1 MRGGSGPGRS
11 RFGHLAPSE
20 GTAHSAEAG
29 EPKPTATVLLG
40 EVPPVTDVVRRA
52 CDTVLHRRSTVGTV
66 EIAGEHPPGFAVVD
80 LETTGFSPEQ
90 ERIVEVAVVILS
102 PAGEE
107 VDTFC
112 TLVDPGRDPGPTHV
126 HGISEEMLVG
136 APSFAEIHPYLADRL
151 SGRVIVGH
159 NVDRFDL
166 AFLWSECRRAGGE
179 ALVPGNVATVD
190 TLRVAQLHLG
200 LRGKARL
207 VDCCD
212 HFGLSWDDHH
222 SALGDT
228 RVTASLF
235 RSMREHLGDG
245 PLGIAELLLA
255 ARACTWPGASGQRS
269 MTRGRTGSLTG

>member
-1 MRGGSGPGRS
+1 MRVGSGPVRS

-112 TLVDPGRDPGPTHV
+112 TLGDPGRDPGPTHV

>member
-1 MRGGSGPGRS
+1 MRVGSGPVRS

>member
-1 MRGGSGPGRS
+1 MRVGSGPGDLDPERGDGPI
-11 RFGHLAPSE
+11 RG
-20 GTAHSAEAG
+20 GGGAEAERDG
-29 EPKPTATVLLG
+29 AARRVP
-40 EVPPVTDVVRRA
+40 PPVTDVVRRA

-66 EIAGEHPPGFAVVD
+66 ETAGEHPPGFAVVD
-80 LETTGFSPEQ
+80 VETTGFSPEQ

>member
-1 MRGGSGPGRS
+1 M
-11 RFGHLAPSE
+11 
-20 GTAHSAEAG
+20 
-29 EPKPTATVLLG
+29 
-40 EVPPVTDVVRRA
+40 
-52 CDTVLHRRSTVGTV
+52 

-80 LETTGFSPEQ
+80 VETTGFSPEQ

-102 PAGEE
+102 PTGEE

-151 SGRVIVGH
+151 TGRVIVGH

-166 AFLWSECRRAGGE
+166 AFLSSECRRAGGE
-179 ALVPGNVATVD
+179 ALVPDNVVTVD

-245 PLGIAELLLA
+245 PLGISELLLA
-255 ARACTWPGASGQRS
+255 ARACNWPRGLGTAIDDPWTGRVAGRVRRRSAALRAPTASPRSEAPSTLGGGRRPTSRQGRPLAPGCLPPGASGP
-269 MTRGRTGSLTG
+269 G

>member
-1 MRGGSGPGRS
+1 MRIASGPGDLDPERGDGPI
-11 RFGHLAPSE
+11 RVG
-20 GTAHSAEAG
+20 GGAEAERDG
-29 EPKPTATVLLG
+29 AARRGPPAVT
-40 EVPPVTDVVRRA
+40 EVVCRA

-66 EIAGEHPPGFAVVD
+66 ETAGEHPQGFAVVD

>member
-1 MRGGSGPGRS
+1 MRVASGPGSVTSPRARGRPTS
-11 RFGHLAPSE
+11 RRG
-20 GTAHSAEAG
+20 G
-29 EPKPTATVLLG
+29 PKPTVTVLLG
-40 EVPPVTDVVRRA
+40 EVPPATDVVRRA

-235 RSMREHLGDG
+235 RSMRDHLGDG

-269 MTRGRTGSLTG
+269 LTRGRTGSLTG

>member
-1 MRGGSGPGRS
+1 
-11 RFGHLAPSE
+11 
-20 GTAHSAEAG
+20 
-29 EPKPTATVLLG
+29 
-40 EVPPVTDVVRRA
+40 
-52 CDTVLHRRSTVGTV
+52 
-66 EIAGEHPPGFAVVD
+66 
-80 LETTGFSPEQ
+80 
-90 ERIVEVAVVILS
+90 
-102 PAGEE
+102 
-107 VDTFC
+107 
-112 TLVDPGRDPGPTHV
+112 
-126 HGISEEMLVG
+126 
-136 APSFAEIHPYLADRL
+136 
-151 SGRVIVGH
+151 
-159 NVDRFDL
+159 
-166 AFLWSECRRAGGE
+166 
-179 ALVPGNVATVD
+179 VATVD

>member
-1 MRGGSGPGRS
+1 
-11 RFGHLAPSE
+11 
-20 GTAHSAEAG
+20 
-29 EPKPTATVLLG
+29 
-40 EVPPVTDVVRRA
+40 
-52 CDTVLHRRSTVGTV
+52 VGTV

-200 LRGKARL
+200 LQGKARL